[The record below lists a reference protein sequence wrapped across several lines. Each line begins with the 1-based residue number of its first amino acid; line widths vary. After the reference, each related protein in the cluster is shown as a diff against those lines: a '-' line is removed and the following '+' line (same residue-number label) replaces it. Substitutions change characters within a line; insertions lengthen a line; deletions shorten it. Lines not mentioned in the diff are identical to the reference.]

1 MGAWVWPGG
10 ALPGAAGGLGLGL
23 SNLGNVSASRDV
35 ADGFSFHNDSL
46 APARLAPTG
55 QPSAVS
61 PEAPSASG
69 GPPVVLS
76 VLGLP
81 LQGGRHNMTDTSGE
95 AEPLGAKTLALH
107 SISAIAFPCL

>member
-1 MGAWVWPGG
+1 VLGFGR
-10 ALPGAAGGLGLGL
+10 AAHCRGRPVGWGWGLGELR
-23 SNLGNVSASRDV
+23 NVSASRDV
-35 ADGFSFHNDSL
+35 ADGFSVHNDSL
-46 APARLAPTG
+46 APARLAPAG